1 MIYKTKLLINL
12 IIQAAHLH
20 SSYHRWWTGGRRG
33 GGWAVGAPPPGQSRP
48 AARAARPGA
57 PSAHPSP
64 CRHNNNLVCRVSGS
78 SILGSMGI
86 WCPDPGLFV
95 TKVRKLLY
103 LNFKGLQVH
112 GEAYSSSNTILTL
125 TILVNHAG
133 SLLVPFYKVNE
144 KPDRKIAQE
153 SEKSKVNL

>member
-1 MIYKTKLLINL
+1 
-12 IIQAAHLH
+12 
-20 SSYHRWWTGGRRG
+20 
-33 GGWAVGAPPPGQSRP
+33 
-48 AARAARPGA
+48 
-57 PSAHPSP
+57 
-64 CRHNNNLVCRVSGS
+64 
-78 SILGSMGI
+78 MGI